1 MQDRTDNSG
10 KPEIRGPQAIDSGER
25 DPFAS
30 PHKIGYARV
39 STADQNLELQI
50 ASLVRDGVKPE
61 DIYQEKISGAAKKR
75 PEFNRMM
82 RELRPGDVITVWKL
96 DRLGRT
102 TRQVLD
108 TIAIIHESGAF
119 LRIITQH
126 FDSTN
131 PMGKAMLA
139 ICAIFSELERDLG
152 VERTLAGLAAARA
165 RGRIGGRRVMYTD
178 KQIEEAAERF
188 RAGET
193 LKVIRQDVK
202 SRAGKTIGEAQ
213 LGRRIGAFEEKR
225 KQDAER
231 KCA

>member
-1 MQDRTDNSG
+1 MAEETGKTDFS
-10 KPEIRGPQAIDSGER
+10 GPQAVVSKKG

-30 PHKIGYARV
+30 DRKVGYARV

-50 ASLVRDGVKPE
+50 AALLRDGVKRE
-61 DIYQEKISGAAKKR
+61 NIYQEKVSGAAKKR

-82 RELRPGDVITVWKL
+82 KELRPGTVITVWKL

-108 TIAIIHESGAF
+108 TIALIHDSQAF

-126 FDSTN
+126 FDSTT

-152 VERTLAGLAAARA
+152 VERTMAGLAAARA
-165 RGRIGGRRVMYTD
+165 KGRVGGRRVMYTE
-178 KQIEEAAERF
+178 KQIEEAAARF

-193 LKVIRQDVK
+193 LRVIRDSVV
-202 SRAGKTIGEAQ
+202 SRTGKVIGEAQ
-213 LGRRIGAFEEKR
+213 LGRRIAAFEQKR
-225 KQDAER
+225 KEDAER
-231 KCA
+231 ECA